1 MKSTKPINPIEALII
16 SDPKV
21 ILSGFDLLFFL
32 DISRTV
38 LLRLAR
44 KPVLVCLE
52 GEGVEYLHC
61 HTEVYGPK

>member
-1 MKSTKPINPIEALII
+1 MESTKPINPIETLII
-16 SDPKV
+16 PDPKV
-21 ILSGFDLLFFL
+21 IFVVFDLLFFL

-52 GEGVEYLHC
+52 GEGVEYLHR
-61 HTEVYGPK
+61 HTKVYGPK